1 MPTEFFIELQ
11 NCIANQAYKSL
22 HSPIEVQTPNHPL
35 KTHLGGP
42 FINDLR
48 EERWGQQNGDFG

>member
-35 KTHLGGP
+35 KTLLGGP
-42 FINDLR
+42 FINYFR
-48 EERWGQQNGDFG
+48 EESWGQQNGNVG